1 MDASGLNPKFTTHV
15 RELER
20 RVGRGDARCIL
31 LHMYY
36 RIHTAYAAFVCGLR
50 HQGLP
55 RALPIAHR
63 DGTRTRTRRSW
74 RTQSLRT
81 LTNKSRYRRYAQTQ
95 QLVTE

>member
-36 RIHTAYAAFVCGLR
+36 RIHTAYAAFVCGAAAPGHFQLHTATAR
-50 HQGLP
+50 GHGRGGRGGR
-55 RALPIAHR
+55 RASEHSQTKAGIEGMR
-63 DGTRTRTRRSW
+63 KRS
-74 RTQSLRT
+74 
-81 LTNKSRYRRYAQTQ
+81 N
-95 QLVTE
+95 

>member
-36 RIHTAYAAFVCGLR
+36 RIHTAYAAFVCGAAAPGHFQLHTVTTAR
-50 HQGLP
+50 GHGRGGRGGR
-55 RALPIAHR
+55 RASEHSQTKAGIEGMR
-63 DGTRTRTRRSW
+63 KRS
-74 RTQSLRT
+74 
-81 LTNKSRYRRYAQTQ
+81 N
-95 QLVTE
+95 